1 MNKTTIEEVI
11 NDCKS
16 KRDAVSTAHQQLKK
30 DSDSWNQII
39 ILLALI
45 TGGIESIKMKLK
57 LDKPVWSLIPILLS
71 SITAGCSAIM
81 KFRDFNSKLEILVQS
96 QSLITTT
103 LNKLRAHT
111 ELDDELLLEYNLALS
126 SLETSMYPNDRKKF
140 LKQSHKNLIEIMTQE
155 QKYYDLIEKV
165 NAGVPITLSSDSE
178 GSISNECVLPIAE
191 PPVTEPPIAEP
202 PVKEAELKTIDGEA
216 EIKEEV

>member
-1 MNKTTIEEVI
+1 MNKSSIDEII

-16 KRDAVSTAHQQLKK
+16 KRDAVSSAHQQLKQ
-30 DSDSWNQII
+30 DSDSWNKAI

-45 TGGIESIKMKLK
+45 TGGLESIKMKLK
-57 LDKPVWSLIPILLS
+57 LEAPVWSLIPILLS

-81 KFRDFNSKLEILVQS
+81 KFRDFNSKLETLVQS

-140 LKQSHKNLIEIMTQE
+140 LKQSHKNLIEIMKQE

-165 NAGVPITLSSDSE
+165 NAGVPITLSGSD
-178 GSISNECVLPIAE
+178 GTISNECVLDKSHNLPI
-191 PPVTEPPIAEP
+191 TEPPL
-202 PVKEAELKTIDGEA
+202 KETQLEIKTVNGEA
-216 EIKEEV
+216 QIKEDV

>member
-1 MNKTTIEEVI
+1 MNKSSIDEII

-16 KRDAVSTAHQQLKK
+16 KRDAVSSAHQQLKQ
-30 DSDSWNQII
+30 DSDSWNKAI

-45 TGGIESIKMKLK
+45 TGGLESIKMKLK
-57 LDKPVWSLIPILLS
+57 LEAPVWSLIPILLS

-81 KFRDFNSKLEILVQS
+81 KFRDFNSKLETLVQS

-140 LKQSHKNLIEIMTQE
+140 LKQSHKNLIEIMKQE

-165 NAGVPITLSSDSE
+165 NSGIPITLSGSD
-178 GSISNECVLPIAE
+178 GTVSNECVLPI
-191 PPVTEPPIAEP
+191 TEPPL
-202 PVKEAELKTIDGEA
+202 KDTELEIKTVNGEA
-216 EIKEEV
+216 EIKEV

>member
-1 MNKTTIEEVI
+1 MNKTSIDEII

-16 KRDAVSTAHQQLKK
+16 KRDAVSSAHQQLKK
-30 DSDSWNQII
+30 DSDFWNQAI

-57 LDKPVWSLIPILLS
+57 LEAPVWSLIPILLS

-81 KFRDFNSKLEILVQS
+81 KFRDFNSKLETLVQS

-140 LKQSHKNLIEIMTQE
+140 LKQSHKNLIEIMKQE
-155 QKYYDLIEKV
+155 HKYYDLIEKV
-165 NAGVPITLSSDSE
+165 NAGVPITLSGSGSD
-178 GSISNECVLPIAE
+178 GTVSNECVLNNSIIE
-191 PPVTEPPIAEP
+191 PPL
-202 PVKEAELKTIDGEA
+202 KESQVVIKTINGEA
-216 EIKEEV
+216 EIKEDV

>member
-1 MNKTTIEEVI
+1 MNKSSIDEII

-16 KRDAVSTAHQQLKK
+16 KRDAVSSAHQQLKQ
-30 DSDSWNQII
+30 DSDSWNKAI

-45 TGGIESIKMKLK
+45 TGGLESIKMKLK
-57 LDKPVWSLIPILLS
+57 LEAPVWSLIPILLS

-81 KFRDFNSKLEILVQS
+81 KFRDFNSKLETLVQS

-140 LKQSHKNLIEIMTQE
+140 LKQSHKNLIEIMKQE

-165 NAGVPITLSSDSE
+165 NAGVPITLSGSD
-178 GSISNECVLPIAE
+178 GTISNECVLDKSHTLPI
-191 PPVTEPPIAEP
+191 TEP
-202 PVKEAELKTIDGEA
+202 PVKESQLEIKTINGEA
-216 EIKEEV
+216 TKEEV